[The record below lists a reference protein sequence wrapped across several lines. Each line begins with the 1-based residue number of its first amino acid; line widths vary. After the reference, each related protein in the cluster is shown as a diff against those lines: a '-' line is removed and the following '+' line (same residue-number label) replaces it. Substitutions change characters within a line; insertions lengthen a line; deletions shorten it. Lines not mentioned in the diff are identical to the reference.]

1 MCPFVD
7 VMVLVQGTAGYETA
21 DRDSQL
27 SDKDDD
33 WDYIE
38 KDSAEGIASATI
50 ILIPDSI
57 CIFTFGVDLIYRCR
71 SRLAS
76 QFFRRHLSTLTQSA
90 I

>member
-1 MCPFVD
+1 
-7 VMVLVQGTAGYETA
+7 MVLVQGTAGYETA

-33 WDYIE
+33 CYYIE

-57 CIFTFGVDLIYRCR
+57 CIFTFG
-71 SRLAS
+71 
-76 QFFRRHLSTLTQSA
+76 
-90 I
+90 